1 MKKIF
6 KSLFFVFT
14 FLLFTNNVGANSID
28 SISMDI
34 YIDSKGDAHI
44 TEKWQANLDEGTE
57 GYRYYGNMGNSEIT
71 DYKVNSD
78 GKDFSSY
85 SSGNYWNINA
95 DFDEKAYKYGIYD
108 AGNHKALCFGISEY
122 GRHTYTLSYTI
133 TGFVATTT
141 DSDIIY
147 WELIPIALTKLTDN
161 VYIKIH
167 SDFEYADTLDV
178 WGYGNYGGYAY
189 VYDGYIKMSNDSL
202 NDDEYMTILVK
213 FDKGTFQTTNDVG
226 NDFNYY
232 YDMAEEGT
240 EHYVDKSDSTSF
252 FDVLLGLFAVFF
264 NLFIWIVIIFGIV
277 KASAS
282 NGLKSGSKVMDYGT
296 TGKKLPKDV
305 NLFRELP
312 CGKDLYRAYW
322 LAYNYGLM
330 KKQTDFL
337 GAILLKWVKQGKI
350 TIESKTVGGIFKK
363 EDTTLLFKESIDLD
377 TELEKNLYQ
386 YMYEASKD
394 GILESK
400 EFERWCKNHYTKIL
414 AWFDK
419 VLDDANDKLINEGK
433 LVAKEKVTMKIFKST
448 IYEVN
453 PSMYDEAIKMK
464 GLKQFF
470 NEFENM
476 KDKEAIEVNLW
487 EEYLMYAQLFGV
499 ADKVAKQFK
508 EIYPDVINEET
519 YNSMIFVHTISHTG
533 MVSASS
539 AKSRAESYSSGGG
552 GFSSGGGGGGSF
564 GGGGGGGF
572 R

>member
-14 FLLFTNNVGANSID
+14 FLLFTNNVGAESIKG
-28 SISMDI
+28 IYMDI
-34 YIDSKGDAHI
+34 HIDNNGDAYVTETWKAHP
-44 TEKWQANLDEGTE
+44 TEKTEYYHAYHNLGESSIEILEVSDETTKYE
-57 GYRYYGNMGNSEIT
+57 L
-71 DYKVNSD
+71 
-78 GKDFSSY
+78 KDWDIDESL
-85 SSGNYWNINA
+85 
-95 DFDEKAYKYGIYD
+95 DEKAYKYGYNYTDGGVEI
-108 AGNHKALCFGISEY
+108 CFGKSSYKE
-122 GRHTYTLSYTI
+122 HTYVVKYKI
-133 TGFVATTT
+133 TSFVSTVEDA
-141 DSDIIY
+141 DIIY
-147 WELIPIALTKLTDN
+147 FNLLDSINPAPGQVQIIISADEP
-161 VYIKIH
+161 
-167 SDFEYADTLDV
+167 FADTLPV
-178 WGYGNYGGYAY
+178 WGYGSLGNETS
-189 VYDGYIKMSNDSL
+189 VSDGKIYITNL
-202 NDDEYMTILVK
+202 NTVK
-213 FDKGTFQTTNDVG
+213 TSDYFVLLAQFDKGTFNTTNILEG
-226 NDFNYY
+226 DFKKYHN
-232 YDMAEEGT
+232 MAEEGAT
-240 EHYVDKSDSTSF
+240 HYNDNSSF

-277 KASAS
+277 KSSAS

-350 TIESKTVGGIFKK
+350 TIDSKTVGGLFKK
-363 EDTTLLFKESIDLD
+363 EDTTLLFKESIELD
-377 TELEKNLYQ
+377 TELEKVLYQ

-419 VLDDANDKLINEGK
+419 ILDEENDKLINEGK

-448 IYEVN
+448 VYEVN
-453 PSMYDEAIKMK
+453 PSMYEEAIKMK

-564 GGGGGGGF
+564 GGGGGGS